1 MIIIGNGRLITR
13 DSEQPYLE
21 NGAVVT
27 ENELI
32 KEVGSLDA
40 LRKKYPEAEF
50 VDAKGG
56 VIMPAFINA
65 HTHIYS
71 ALARG
76 LSMSGYNPTNF
87 FEVLDGMWWRLDR
100 HLSLEDTRRSAYTTK
115 ETKWN

>member
-76 LSMSGYNPTNF
+76 FRCPAIIPQTSLRCWTACGGGWTGTLALRIREEAPTPP
-87 FEVLDGMWWRLDR
+87 
-100 HLSLEDTRRSAYTTK
+100 
-115 ETKWN
+115 

>member
-40 LRKKYPEAEF
+40 LRKKYP
-50 VDAKGG
+50 
-56 VIMPAFINA
+56 
-65 HTHIYS
+65 
-71 ALARG
+71 
-76 LSMSGYNPTNF
+76 
-87 FEVLDGMWWRLDR
+87 
-100 HLSLEDTRRSAYTTK
+100 
-115 ETKWN
+115 

>member
-40 LRKKYPEAEF
+40 LR
-50 VDAKGG
+50 
-56 VIMPAFINA
+56 
-65 HTHIYS
+65 
-71 ALARG
+71 
-76 LSMSGYNPTNF
+76 
-87 FEVLDGMWWRLDR
+87 
-100 HLSLEDTRRSAYTTK
+100 LSLWTLRAAL
-115 ETKWN
+115 

>member
-13 DSEQPYLE
+13 DDAAPYYE

-32 KEVGSLDA
+32 KEIGTTEEMK
-40 LRKKYPEAEF
+40 KKYPEAEF
-50 VDAKGG
+50 VDARGG

-76 LSMSGYNPTNF
+76 LSIRGYNPTNF
-87 FEVLDGMWWRLDR
+87 FEVLDGM
-100 HLSLEDTRRSAYTTK
+100 
-115 ETKWN
+115 